1 MAITIKPIIQE
12 MALMPWLKV
21 NKISNQTES
30 VYTLYFPKPTCV
42 FSYFVKRKSSRL
54 PWSHTANWSNP
65 TKFAYVLNL
74 TIGIFIE
81 IAILDNPLYN
91 TLQLRYKVPLFI
103 LTEMSICKIVYGVLK
118 VAYKSLYLEKIVIT
132 SIK

>member
-1 MAITIKPIIQE
+1 M
-12 MALMPWLKV
+12 
-21 NKISNQTES
+21 
-30 VYTLYFPKPTCV
+30 
-42 FSYFVKRKSSRL
+42 
-54 PWSHTANWSNP
+54 
-65 TKFAYVLNL
+65 LNL